1 MYPNINAELGRLG
14 WSKKYL
20 SIKIG
25 MRYTTLVDKL
35 NGKYPLLLS
44 EAIKIKSALGVSE
57 SLDYLFFLKSSTIFR
72 IFNRKW
78 GKTDEQ

>member
-1 MYPNINAELGRLG
+1 MYPNVNAELGRLG
-14 WSKKYL
+14 WSRKDL

-25 MRYTTLVDKL
+25 MRYMTLVDKL

-57 SLDYLFFLKSSTIFR
+57 SLDYLFFKKQHDISCI
-72 IFNRKW
+72 
-78 GKTDEQ
+78 

>member
-25 MRYTTLVDKL
+25 MRYMTLVDKL
-35 NGKYPLLLS
+35 NGKYPLLLR

-57 SLDYLFFLKSSTIFR
+57 SLDYLFFK
-72 IFNRKW
+72 
-78 GKTDEQ
+78 E